1 MGMSASQA
9 RYLSL
14 TARKSDLEFRGQQI
28 NQSRLMLSNQSANL
42 YSSMLTMSVPTPPVE
57 TDFMKDVYTFS
68 MGGDNTTLSSYK
80 LSMGKDGYG
89 YDILYSKPATTKQLT
104 ASSVSDVQRAI
115 TRQAS
120 KTDNNTMPASG
131 IKVATKY
138 DDSKADQKSAPNVS
152 RLVKMSSNNI
162 KGGDEIQ
169 PNKAS
174 TKDYN
179 NETGYTIY
187 NKIHGESTSK
197 ATTKPSKN
205 NAESNSILE
214 KMSINGNNLEYK
226 EEKDGET
233 KTTSYNNV
241 TIANLAKIF
250 GGNFSGSTYNY
261 TNSILSNVLS
271 GLGDPNNQI
280 TFGTNKN
287 NVSFYINTDDMT
299 FYVVKSNSDDGLK
312 NNDNGN
318 LKGTKATVYKYD
330 LASLLGLSVASD
342 VKDLDNEYKET
353 DKKVY
358 SCVTGKG
365 VNAKKDYYT
374 FNWDT
379 NTPSNGLQFNTVGN
393 PNSWKINDKDLIEIK
408 DNLEEKFGI
417 TPNKNVTGDT
427 NTDNKNYQYFR
438 DSNTGDI
445 WELCTTTSTSGSIS
459 ESWKLFKPNKTY
471 TFGDKEAQ
479 LLDEK
484 DWPTGISHTYKSG
497 GYDCFYVPDETGTG
511 GSYYMVQQNAFT
523 YDQEHIK
530 DIQSS
535 QAGTRFAAN
544 NTYKIEGLTACVV
557 SNDNIPS
564 TILDAYDKDNYI
576 VYATY
581 NDKDTDFSDPVKYY
595 VFPKD
600 DDAANAVCSYAYEKS
615 YTGKNELLQA
625 RANILVDENG
635 RLSKIDILNQG
646 TYALEYG
653 QEKDEDAYN
662 EAYREYEYKLQKYEQ
677 EMSAIDAKTALIQ
690 QQDKKLELQL
700 KSIDTEHSAIQT
712 ELEALKKVIDTNIK
726 SSFGTF
732 GG

>member
-152 RLVKMSSNNI
+152 RFEKISSTTAI
-162 KGGDEIQ
+162 SGGDVST
-169 PNKAS
+169 PNRAS
-174 TKDYN
+174 INDEDYN
-179 NETGYTIY
+179 STGYTIY

-197 ATTKPSKN
+197 ATTKPLKN
-205 NAESNSILE
+205 NPESSSILE
-214 KMSINGNNLEYK
+214 NMSITNGNLTYK
-226 EEKDGET
+226 EKKDGQGQEQE
-233 KTTSYNNV
+233 KIYNYV
-241 TIANLAKIF
+241 SAENLAKIF
-250 GGNFSGSTYNY
+250 GGKFDKQKNIYTY

-271 GLGDPNNQI
+271 GLCDSNGEI
-280 TFGTNKN
+280 TVGTGKD

-299 FYVVKSNSDDGLK
+299 FYVVKNDSKSDINNHSSLK
-312 NNDNGN
+312 D
-318 LKGTKATVYKYD
+318 KAIVYKYD

-342 VKDLDNEYKET
+342 VKDIDKDDKET
-353 DKKVY
+353 GKKVY
-358 SCVTGKG
+358 SYVTGKG
-365 VNAKKDYYT
+365 IKAKKDYYT
-374 FNWDT
+374 FNWDST
-379 NTPSNGLQFNTVGN
+379 NGLQFNTVDN
-393 PNSWKINDKDLIEIK
+393 PNSWKINDKDLIQIS
-408 DNLEEKFGI
+408 DLERNFGI
-417 TPNKNVTGDT
+417 TPNKFVDGDT
-427 NTDNKNYQYFR
+427 NTDKKKYQYFR
-438 DSNTGDI
+438 DSSTGDI
-445 WELCTTTSTSGSIS
+445 WELCTTTTTSGSIS

-535 QAGTRFAAN
+535 VNGTRFAAN

>member
-152 RLVKMSSNNI
+152 RFEKISSTTAI
-162 KGGDEIQ
+162 SGGDVST
-169 PNKAS
+169 PNRAS
-174 TKDYN
+174 INDEDYN
-179 NETGYTIY
+179 STGYTIY

-197 ATTKPSKN
+197 ATTKPLKN
-205 NAESNSILE
+205 NPESSSILE
-214 KMSINGNNLEYK
+214 NMSITNGNLTYK
-226 EEKDGET
+226 EKKDGQGQEQE
-233 KTTSYNNV
+233 KIYNYV
-241 TIANLAKIF
+241 SAENLAKIF
-250 GGNFSGSTYNY
+250 GGKFDKQKNIYTY

-271 GLGDPNNQI
+271 GLCDSNGEI
-280 TFGTNKN
+280 TVGTGKD

-299 FYVVKSNSDDGLK
+299 FYVVKNDSKSDINSHSSLK
-312 NNDNGN
+312 D
-318 LKGTKATVYKYD
+318 KAIVYKYD

-342 VKDLDNEYKET
+342 VKDIDKYDKET
-353 DKKVY
+353 GKKVY
-358 SCVTGKG
+358 SYVTGKG
-365 VNAKKDYYT
+365 IKAKKDYYT
-374 FNWDT
+374 FNWDST
-379 NTPSNGLQFNTVGN
+379 NGLQFNTVDN
-393 PNSWKINDKDLIEIK
+393 PNSWKINDKDLIQIS
-408 DNLEEKFGI
+408 DLERNFGI
-417 TPNKNVTGDT
+417 TPNKFVDGDT
-427 NTDNKNYQYFR
+427 NTDKKKYQYFR
-438 DSNTGDI
+438 DSSTGDI
-445 WELCTTTSTSGSIS
+445 WELCTTTTTSGSIS

-535 QAGTRFAAN
+535 VNGTRFAAN